1 MAKRFIVQTD
11 FNAGGNMGKKMTR
24 LNKGFGRFAA
34 NVTDGNSAIGRS
46 FGNINKTIDRVAKV
60 GLAALAGGVI
70 LASAQFVQFDQ
81 TIVGANARFKDFEA
95 GSARSAKTLNL
106 LKEAAR
112 ETGKTTQFSAVEA
125 AAGLNFYAKA
135 GFTSAEAMAVLADT
149 VDLATVAEMDFNR
162 TADISSDLLGALG
175 LNAEKSSVKIDNLT
189 KLNRALGIATN
200 AANVNLED
208 MFETLKVAGPIGTA
222 AGENMNQLVAMTAA
236 LGGAGIKGSMG
247 ATALKNAYIRLAA
260 PTDKVIAALSSIGL
274 KQTDFIDQAG
284 NMKSMVTIMK
294 QLGDA
299 TSGLGKAEQLGVFA
313 TIFGKNAVAGA
324 VNLSKSL
331 SEIEFIMAKLEAD
344 TKLKSLA
351 DEIRKGLGM
360 QIQILRS
367 GLIELGFKFV
377 EAFER
382 DGRGALQGLIEFVQ
396 TVDITPLIEFSKIMV
411 NIFTF
416 LGKNWKL
423 LLSVAG
429 GIKAMAAALGIA
441 KFAAVAFGIAFNATG
456 VGLIVTAVGLL
467 VTGLVA
473 LVLNF
478 EKVKEA
484 AKAAWE
490 WLTKPVF
497 GVIDPNKDVDRGNLN
512 KIGTG
517 RGGGILGGNGFGGIQ
532 TPSAAAGGA
541 TRSFGSVDI
550 NINNN
555 AGNNAEIN
563 QSKNMP
569 KGVNV
574 NMAPSF
580 AF

>member
-1 MAKRFIVQTD
+1 MQTD

-46 FGNINKTIDRVAKV
+46 FGNMNRTIDRIAKV
-60 GLAALAGGVI
+60 GLMALAGGVI

-81 TIVGANARFKDFEA
+81 TIVGANARFKDFVA
-95 GSARSAKTLNL
+95 GSEQSAKTLEL
-106 LKEAAR
+106 LKKSAR
-112 ETGKTTQFSAVEA
+112 ETGKVTQFSAVEA

-135 GFTSAEAMAVLADT
+135 GFTSVEAMAVLADT

-175 LNAEKSSVKIDNLT
+175 LNAQNSAVKIDNLA

-208 MFETLKVAGPIGTA
+208 LFETLKIAGPIGTA
-222 AGENMNQLVAMTAA
+222 AGEKMNQLVAMTAA

-260 PTDKVIAALSSIGL
+260 PTDKVIDALSSIGL
-274 KQTDFIDQAG
+274 KQEDFIDQAG

-299 TSGLGKAEQLGVFA
+299 TGGLGKAEQLGVFA

-331 SEIEFIMAKLEAD
+331 SEIEFIMAKLESD

-360 QIQILRS
+360 QIQILKS

-382 DGRGALQGLIEFVQ
+382 DGRGALQGLIEFIQ

-411 NIFTF
+411 KIFTF
-416 LGKNWKL
+416 AADNWKTI
-423 LLSVAG
+423 LSFAG
-429 GIKAMAAALGIA
+429 AIKGVSIAIAAVKLAAGIGIVLSAGTVGVVIAALAAIGGAVMAIA
-441 KFAAVAFGIAFNATG
+441 
-456 VGLIVTAVGLL
+456 
-467 VTGLVA
+467 
-473 LVLNF
+473 LNW
-478 EKVKEA
+478 EKVTDAVKT
-484 AKAAWE
+484 AWE
-490 WLTKPVF
+490 WLNKPIF
-497 GVIDPNKDVDRGNLN
+497 GGDKSVDKNNGTNFGGKGLG
-512 KIGTG
+512 GTG
-517 RGGGILGGNGFGGIQ
+517 SGDFNNINTP
-532 TPSAAAGGA
+532 TPSTGGA
-541 TRSFGSVDI
+541 SRSFGSVDI

-555 AGNNAEIN
+555 AGDNAEIK
-563 QSKNMP
+563 QSRNMP
-569 KGVNV
+569 KGVNIGL
-574 NMAPSF
+574 NP
-580 AF
+580 AFGL